1 MDESILI
8 TTDNEK
14 EMSRQLLKTVINQI
28 INNKP
33 TISSQLPLVAFN
45 IINEI
50 FSRVIDQ
57 FQATIHTHTLV
68 VVWHDNQCFYIVTGL
83 FTRYGADEQ
92 VLLFGTETLISE
104 EVLVDY

>member
-1 MDESILI
+1 
-8 TTDNEK
+8 
-14 EMSRQLLKTVINQI
+14 MSRQLLKTVINQI

-33 TISSQLPLVAFN
+33 TISSQLPLVAVN

-57 FQATIHTHTLV
+57 FQTTIHAYIV
-68 VVWHDNQCFYIVTGL
+68 RVIWHDNQRVYIVTGL

-92 VLLFGTETLISE
+92 VLLTSTKTLVSE
-104 EVLVDY
+104 EVLVKH